1 MKINLVKS
9 ISDTS
14 DNIPDHNN
22 IAIDQIDEI
31 ANTICQSIIIENVLQ
46 YLSLEQLEIVLSKMR
61 HGGTITINCIDM
73 LEIAQALYWGKINLD
88 QLSSLVSGSVRYHSI
103 IETKNFLEQ
112 RGYIIEQ
119 ANINIE
125 SFSFLI
131 KAKRSSKKHQNL
143 FLCHQRFVWVVCL
156 LIMIKITYK

>member
-22 IAIDQIDEI
+22 IAIYQIDEI

-131 KAKRSSKKHQNL
+131 KAKRS
-143 FLCHQRFVWVVCL
+143 
-156 LIMIKITYK
+156 

>member
-131 KAKRSSKKHQNL
+131 KAKRS
-143 FLCHQRFVWVVCL
+143 
-156 LIMIKITYK
+156 